1 MNRENTLKNARLLLS
16 GLSLV
21 ALIATGCGLNPSS
34 LSAGGVQRTAAVHVR
49 AKAVKADYY
58 AAAEG
63 KTGTALLQALKAIV
77 GPHTDLGYDRA
88 RDVMFGDVDDADNDN
103 VVECVYIGQDL
114 PGITDRRTAYKN
126 GQGLNAEHTWPQS
139 KGAEGV
145 AKADLNHLF
154 PANCKANSTRSSF
167 PFGEVKSV
175 QWEEGGSKLGTDAN
189 GHVVFEPRDE
199 HKGNVA
205 RAILYFYT
213 VYGQNGGVS
222 LDNFKIEEETLK
234 RWHVQDPVNA
244 GDKTRNDLVMGAQGN
259 RNPYIDHPE
268 YVGAVGKF
276 LNLSAARR

>member
-1 MNRENTLKNARLLLS
+1 
-16 GLSLV
+16 
-21 ALIATGCGLNPSS
+21 
-34 LSAGGVQRTAAVHVR
+34 
-49 AKAVKADYY
+49 
-58 AAAEG
+58 
-63 KTGTALLQALKAIV
+63 
-77 GPHTDLGYDRA
+77 
-88 RDVMFGDVDDADNDN
+88 VDDPANNN
-103 VVECVYIGQDL
+103 VVQCVYIGQAL
-114 PGITDRRTAYKN
+114 TGVTDRRTAYHS
-126 GQGLNAEHTWPQS
+126 GDGLNAEHTWPQS

-154 PANCKANSTRSSF
+154 PANCHANSTRSSY
-167 PFGEVKSV
+167 PFGVVKSV
-175 QWEEGGSKLGTDAN
+175 QWEEGGSKLGTDAE

-244 GDKTRNDLVMGAQGN
+244 ADMARNDRVMGAQGN

-268 YVGAVGKF
+268 YVGAVGQF
-276 LNLSAARR
+276 LDR